1 MFFTLKNPKAL
12 GKTLIYLRYYCKS
25 SKSYFKISTKL
36 FISPKDWNFKSRMPI
51 TKRGLANV
59 EARQLTHHL
68 TKFDAILQEAINK
81 YGANLTKEDLKQ
93 AYTPKDTTP
102 ESVSVLYKAFLDEKQ
117 IQGTITQRSLQKYNV
132 VFLKYKDYC
141 TKNYLSYNI
150 KDLDDNFYV
159 RFTAFLRHNHNLNDN
174 TLARYLS
181 FFKTFILW
189 CKRKGVEI
197 NKDYKNVTVKKYQ
210 SDDIALSVEEVKIL
224 EDAELTGAEERA
236 RDLFLIGVYSGQRF
250 SDYSVFERADIR
262 GEFIV
267 KRAEKTESYSYIP
280 LHNKL
285 KSMLD
290 KYDWR
295 LPKITSQKFNLR
307 IQVVCEKLGFNEQ
320 IKKTSYKG
328 SDKTVEI
335 LPKWKMIGSHTA
347 RRTYITLMSEK
358 GMADHFIMAVTGIK
372 DVKTLAKY
380 KKLNKDNLFS
390 VSSLFWT

>member
-1 MFFTLKNPKAL
+1 MFFTLKNSKAQD
-12 GKTLIYLRYYCKS
+12 KTLIYLRYYCKS

-36 FISPKDWNFKSRMPI
+36 FINPKDWNFKSRMPI

-68 TKFDAILQEAINK
+68 TKFDAILQEAINRH
-81 YGANLTKEDLKQ
+81 GANLTKEHLKE

-102 ESVSVLYKAFLDEKQ
+102 ESVGVLYKAFLKEKQ
-117 IQGTITQRSLQKYNV
+117 TQGTVTQRSLQKYNV

-141 TKNYLSYNI
+141 SKNHLSYNI
-150 KDLDDNFYV
+150 KELNDNFYV
-159 RFTAFLRHNHNLNDN
+159 GFTTFLRHDHNLNDN

-181 FFKTFILW
+181 FFKTFVIW
-189 CKRKGVEI
+189 CKRKGIDI
-197 NKDYKNVTVKKYQ
+197 NNDYKNVSVKKYQ
-210 SDDIALSVEEVKIL
+210 SDDIALTVEEVKIL
-224 EDAELTGAEERA
+224 EDAELTGAEEKA

-250 SDYSVFERADIR
+250 SDYSVFERSDVR
-262 GEFIV
+262 GDFIV
-267 KRAEKTESYSYIP
+267 KRAEKTENHSYIP
-280 LHNKL
+280 LHDKL
-285 KSMLD
+285 KAMLD

-295 LPKITSQKFNLR
+295 LPKITSQKFNVR
-307 IQVVCEKLGFNEQ
+307 IRVVCEKLGFDEH

-335 LPKWKMIGSHTA
+335 FYKWQMIGSHTA

-372 DVKTLAKY
+372 DTKTLAKY
-380 KKLNKDNLFS
+380 KKLNNDNLFTA
-390 VSSLFWT
+390 SSFLWS

>member
-1 MFFTLKNPKAL
+1 MFFTLKNPNSAE
-12 GKTLIYLRYYCKS
+12 KTLIYLRYYCKN

-36 FISPKDWNFKSRMPI
+36 SINPKDWNFKSRMPI

-68 TKFDAILQEAINK
+68 TKFDDILQSTINT
-81 YGANLTKEDLKQ
+81 YGASLTKEHLKN
-93 AYTPKDTTP
+93 AYTPTDADSLSVDVLYGQFIDEKKNLS
-102 ESVSVLYKAFLDEKQ
+102 SVSNK
-117 IQGTITQRSLQKYNV
+117 TLQKYIGVSN
-132 VFLKYKDYC
+132 KYKSYC
-141 TKNYLSYNI
+141 KTKYLKHNVI
-150 KDLDDNFYV
+150 DLDDNFYV
-159 RFTAFLRHNHNLNDN
+159 GFIAYLRHNHNLNNN
-174 TLARYLS
+174 TLSRYLVYFKS
-181 FFKTFILW
+181 FVLW
-189 CKRKGVEI
+189 CERKGIDI
-197 NKDYKNVTVKKYQ
+197 NNDYKGISVKGYQ
-210 SDDIALSVEEVKIL
+210 SDDIALTVEEVKTL

-250 SDYSVFERADIR
+250 SDYSVFDRSDIR
-262 GEFIV
+262 GNFIV
-267 KRAEKTESYSYIP
+267 KRAEKTESHSYIP
-280 LHNKL
+280 MHDKL
-285 KSMLD
+285 KAMLN

-307 IQVVCEKLGFNEQ
+307 IQVVCEKLGFNEK

-328 SDKTVEI
+328 SDKTVEV

-372 DVKTLAKY
+372 DIKTLAKY